1 MSAWC
6 TPPGRPQSVMKLGG
20 MSKVQ
25 RDEAALTEKRTR
37 AAEAAAALP
46 GAMAELAV
54 AEANLR
60 AEEYAADARAD
71 LRQVEAELAVLG
83 YDLAAHQH
91 LRAQVL
97 PGLQGFVVR
106 KAEADRAEAGLQA
119 ERTAAGS
126 LQAQV
131 DLLQEKR
138 AEEGRALDE
147 LRAVLT
153 AAEAGLADAPAAERG
168 LLAAQKAMQDWQIR
182 FGVANQRVQACRS
195 LVGSAARTSSELQ
208 VLQRRG
214 ALLEELR
221 TACGRNGVPAMIIES
236 ALPELEASAN
246 ELLGRMTNG
255 RMNVRFDT
263 QRMSQKGDAIE
274 TLEIRIAD
282 EVGERAYELFSGGE
296 AFRINFAVRIALSR
310 MLARRAG
317 AALRTLFIDEGFG
330 TQDAQG
336 RERLVEAI
344 KAIETDFDRIFVIT
358 HIDELRDAFPA
369 RIEVTKST
377 RGSGAR
383 VV

>member
-1 MSAWC
+1 
-6 TPPGRPQSVMKLGG
+6 
-20 MSKVQ
+20 
-25 RDEAALTEKRTR
+25 
-37 AAEAAAALP
+37 
-46 GAMAELAV
+46 MAELAV